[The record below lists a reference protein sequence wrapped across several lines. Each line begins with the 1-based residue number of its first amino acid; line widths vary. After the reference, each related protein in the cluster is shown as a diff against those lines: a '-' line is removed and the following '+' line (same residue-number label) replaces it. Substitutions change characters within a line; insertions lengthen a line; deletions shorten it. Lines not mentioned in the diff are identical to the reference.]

1 MSDKETK
8 RSVLI
13 VATFAAF
20 LTPFMSSAIN
30 LALPSIGSELGI
42 SAVNLNWIASSF
54 ILSSAIFLLPFG
66 RLADIAGRK
75 KVFTAGILLF
85 TTASLMVIFTRSY
98 ATLIIIRVLQ
108 GIGSALIFGTSMA
121 IITSVFPPGE
131 RGRALGINIT
141 AVYIGLAGGP
151 FLGGV
156 LTRLLGWRSI
166 FLVVVP
172 IGIISILLITTR
184 MKGEWAE
191 SRGDRF
197 DWKGSILYGLAL
209 LLMMYGFSELPDTGG
224 VVLIVTGALLFA
236 GFLYFEKHTDN
247 PVLSIG
253 IITRNRIFGWSSLAA
268 LIHYAATSS
277 IGFFMSLYL
286 QYVKGID
293 PAGAGMVMISMPVTM
308 AFLSAVAGRLSDRV
322 NPGIVASAGMSV
334 TATGILLL
342 CFITA
347 STPLPRII
355 GLLVIMGAGF
365 AFFSSPNSNAI
376 MSSVEKKNLGL
387 ASAVVGTM
395 RMTGQMMAMGISM
408 LLFAIFLGDSAIN
421 PVNYNSF
428 LASMK
433 TGLVISAMLC
443 VLGVFASLAR
453 TPSVKNNKNS

>member
-1 MSDKETK
+1 
-8 RSVLI
+8 
-13 VATFAAF
+13 
-20 LTPFMSSAIN
+20 
-30 LALPSIGSELGI
+30 
-42 SAVNLNWIASSF
+42 
-54 ILSSAIFLLPFG
+54 
-66 RLADIAGRK
+66 
-75 KVFTAGILLF
+75 
-85 TTASLMVIFTRSY
+85 
-98 ATLIIIRVLQ
+98 
-108 GIGSALIFGTSMA
+108 
-121 IITSVFPPGE
+121 
-131 RGRALGINIT
+131 
-141 AVYIGLAGGP
+141 
-151 FLGGV
+151 
-156 LTRLLGWRSI
+156 
-166 FLVVVP
+166 
-172 IGIISILLITTR
+172 
-184 MKGEWAE
+184 
-191 SRGDRF
+191 
-197 DWKGSILYGLAL
+197 
-209 LLMMYGFSELPDTGG
+209 
-224 VVLIVTGALLFA
+224 
-236 GFLYFEKHTDN
+236 
-247 PVLSIG
+247 
-253 IITRNRIFGWSSLAA
+253 
-268 LIHYAATSS
+268 
-277 IGFFMSLYL
+277 
-286 QYVKGID
+286 
-293 PAGAGMVMISMPVTM
+293 MVMISMPVTM

-365 AFFSSPNSNAI
+365 ALFSSPNSNAI